1 MSGYDADVISSA
13 NLDIRQDD
21 DISVAGEDDGE
32 ESRNI
37 SEGKFR
43 QFLRT
48 HRDQQ
53 GEYLYRDQLQAHFD
67 QGDNYIIV
75 DADDLRQHD
84 SSLMDKVYFRPA
96 EYMPLLE
103 NAARQVL
110 QQLNVPRLPL
120 ADIPHIQV
128 QLKNFPI
135 YTSVRQLSSK
145 NVGRLVCLRGIVVN
159 AGRSRIKATTLNL
172 MCRNCKITRRI
183 QCSRGFGLIRMPRT
197 CDTEYNPGLG
207 MAKCPVDP
215 YQILADSSTY
225 IDQQRLKLQENPE
238 DVPTGEMP
246 RHITLAAERYLCEVV
261 KPGTRVTVIGVYT
274 TYEAKQSSN
283 TEVTDIGV
291 RIPYLRVMGIA
302 QENDADQMQQGKFDP
317 EDEEEM
323 HRISKMPNLYNSIA
337 ESMAPAIMGSDNIKK
352 AVACQLFGGARKHL
366 PDGMR
371 LRGDINVLLLGD
383 PSVAKS
389 QFLKFAVQAAPVGVY
404 TSGKGSSAAGL
415 TASVIKDPGSG
426 EFHLEGGALVLADG
440 GLVCIDEFD
449 KMKEQDRVA
458 IHEAMEQQTISIA
471 KAGISTILN
480 SRTSVLAAANPT
492 FGRYDDMRTAAENID
507 FQTTIL
513 SRFDLIFIIR
523 DIQDPVGD
531 GVLARHIINV
541 HKYGDAAV
549 KKKADGA
556 IELDKLKKYVAY
568 ARARCTPRISQ
579 DAAELLKTRY
589 VSMRNTMREKQKTE
603 KGQAIPLTVRQL
615 EAIVRISESLAK
627 MELATEA
634 NATHVKEAL
643 RLFKV
648 STFSAATSGGGEA
661 VNSAEFQ
668 TMVRNAEKFLETR
681 VSLGSTVSKAQ
692 LLKEMTSSQHNIGLA
707 HASRAIEILTS
718 RGKFRYKNQMKMVS
732 RVGI

>member
-1 MSGYDADVISSA
+1 MSGFDDERVTSA
-13 NLDIRQDD
+13 SLDLRQDD
-21 DISVAGEDDGE
+21 EFSVVEDE
-32 ESRNI
+32 EADVAT
-37 SEGKFR
+37 ETKFR
-43 QFLRT
+43 QFLRM
-48 HRDQQ
+48 HRDEHGDQA
-53 GEYLYRDQLQAHFD
+53 YRDQLQAHYK
-67 QGDNYIIV
+67 QGDNYLIV
-75 DADDLRQHD
+75 DADDLRQWD
-84 SSLMDKVYFRPA
+84 QTLMDKVMDKPA
-96 EYMPLLE
+96 QVMPLFE
-103 NAARQVL
+103 NAAKHVL
-110 QQLNVPRLPL
+110 LQLTLPRKEIGEL
-120 ADIPHIQV
+120 PHIQV
-128 QLKNFPI
+128 QLKNFPLFTDI
-135 YTSVRQLSSK
+135 RHLSSK
-145 NVGRLVCLRGIVVN
+145 NVSRLVCVRGIVVN
-159 AGRSRIKATTLNL
+159 AGRTRIKATLLNL
-172 MCRNCKITRRI
+172 MCRNCKVTKRI
-183 QCSRGFGLIRMPRT
+183 PCSKGFGLVRMPRT
-197 CDTEYNPGLG
+197 CDTVYNPGLG

-215 YQILADSSTY
+215 YQILADSSEY

-246 RHITLAAERYLCEVV
+246 RHITLAAERYLVEAV
-261 KPGTRVTVIGVYT
+261 KPGTRVTVVGIYT
-274 TYEAKQSSN
+274 TYEAKQN
-283 TEVTDIGV
+283 NNKEVNDVGI
-291 RIPYLRVMGIA
+291 RIPYIRILGIQ
-302 QENDADQMQQGKFDP
+302 QENEANDMMQGKFNP

-323 HRISKMPNLYNSIA
+323 INISKMPNLYQSIA

-352 AVACQLFGGARKHL
+352 AVACQLFGGGRKHL

-415 TASVIKDPGSG
+415 TASVIRDPGSG

-492 FGRYDDMRTAAENID
+492 FGRYDDMKTAAENID

-513 SRFDLIFIIR
+513 SRFDLIFIVR
-523 DIQDPVGD
+523 DIQDPVSD

-541 HKYGDAAV
+541 HKYRDAAV
-549 KKKADGA
+549 QDKAEGS
-556 IELDKLKKYVAY
+556 IPIDKLKRYIAF
-568 ARARCTPRISQ
+568 ARARVTPRISAE
-579 DAAELLKTRY
+579 AAEVLKTRY
-589 VSMRNTMREKQKTE
+589 VTMRNAMREKAKTE

-615 EAIVRISESLAK
+615 EAIVRISEALAK
-627 MELATEA
+627 MELAEFA
-634 NATHVKEAL
+634 NEDHVKEAL

-668 TMVRNAEKFLETR
+668 ANVKNAENFLTTR
-681 VSLGSTVSKAQ
+681 IAVGNKISKQ
-692 LLKEMTSSQHNIGLA
+692 QVLNEMTSSAHNFGRLCAI
-707 HASRAIEILTS
+707 RAIEIQVN
-718 RGKFRYKNQMKMVS
+718 RGKLKYKNQGKLLTRIAV
-732 RVGI
+732 